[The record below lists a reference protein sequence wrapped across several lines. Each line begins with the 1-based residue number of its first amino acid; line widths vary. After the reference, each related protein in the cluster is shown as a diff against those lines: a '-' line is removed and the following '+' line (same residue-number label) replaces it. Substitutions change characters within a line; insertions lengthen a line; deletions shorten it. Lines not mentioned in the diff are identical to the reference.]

1 MSFIGDLLKPI
12 LTILVTVVLGAFI
25 LSVAW
30 PAADEWI
37 TGYLPVWA
45 QLDPVI
51 DQVREWLQ
59 IHQPEE
65 EESWW
70 ERIFG

>member
-1 MSFIGDLLKPI
+1 MKFIADLFKPI
-12 LTILVTVVLGAFI
+12 LTILVTVLVGAFI

-30 PAADEWI
+30 PAADIWI
-37 TGYLPVWA
+37 EGYLPVWG

-51 DQVREWLQ
+51 DQVRAWLQ

-65 EESWW
+65 EPPWW
-70 ERIFG
+70 RFWD